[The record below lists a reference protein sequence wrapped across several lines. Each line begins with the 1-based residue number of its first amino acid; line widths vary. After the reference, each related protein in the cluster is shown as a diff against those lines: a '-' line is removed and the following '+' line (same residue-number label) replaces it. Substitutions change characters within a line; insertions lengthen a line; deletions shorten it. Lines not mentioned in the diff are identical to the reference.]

1 MAAQCEQ
8 RISKNGERVWVGCYR
23 NLHNI
28 SHWHREHEIIVCL
41 SGQGRIQID
50 NHQYSLRAG
59 TCVFC
64 CGGSVHHIEAEADCL
79 VRVCIFDERILSDIT
94 GKYRLEVP
102 VFQDDYGAAECLH
115 CMEELLRQKGL
126 FYQEECSARVA
137 LLAICIFKGERLT
150 CCQKLPG
157 TASQYRQLLEMI
169 ERDYDFLSFSEAA
182 KFMNF
187 SEPYFSRYFKQQAG
201 LSFSRYLNIV
211 RTERALDLI
220 KTDES
225 LTMSEVAKQSGFN
238 TIRNF
243 NRIIKEI
250 TGYAPKQL
258 PAGYS
263 LDIRSTCVGQ
273 EHFDPTLESTV
284 LLPSSD

>member
-1 MAAQCEQ
+1 M
-8 RISKNGERVWVGCYR
+8 
-23 NLHNI
+23 
-28 SHWHREHEIIVCL
+28 
-41 SGQGRIQID
+41 
-50 NHQYSLRAG
+50 
-59 TCVFC
+59 
-64 CGGSVHHIEAEADCL
+64 
-79 VRVCIFDERILSDIT
+79 
-94 GKYRLEVP
+94 
-102 VFQDDYGAAECLH
+102 
-115 CMEELLRQKGL
+115 RQKGL

-137 LLAICIFKGERLT
+137 LLAICVFKGERLT

-211 RTERALDLI
+211 RTERALDLM

-263 LDIRSTCVGQ
+263 LDIRSACVGQ